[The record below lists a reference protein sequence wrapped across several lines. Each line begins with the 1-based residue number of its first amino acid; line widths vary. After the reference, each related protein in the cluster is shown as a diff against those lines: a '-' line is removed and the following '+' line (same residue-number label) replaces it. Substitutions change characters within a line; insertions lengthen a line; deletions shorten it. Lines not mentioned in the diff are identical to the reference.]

1 MKYNNDFEL
10 TPLGSLRIILPPE
23 ISVVAT
29 FLEDDVQGD
38 DGTFWLSRINQVFEE
53 DLDCVELGGNSCNLE
68 IRKDITRVI
77 NEYLEEEQNECLI
90 ETIELRNL
98 IEVWVEESKKYK

>member
-1 MKYNNDFEL
+1 MKYNFGFDL
-10 TPLGSLRIILPPE
+10 TPLGSVRIILPPE
-23 ISVVAT
+23 LSVVAT

-38 DGTFWLSRINQVFEE
+38 DGAFWVSRINQVFAQ

-68 IRKDITRVI
+68 VRKDITRVT
-77 NEYLEEEQNECLI
+77 NEYLEGEQNECLI

-98 IEVWVEESKKYK
+98 IEAWVEERTKYK